1 MDLVTLVERARGGD
15 VGSFTELV
23 QRHQR
28 LAHGSAMAVVHDP
41 DVAKDVAQEAFVA
54 LHAIRARRLEP
65 SADLTEADA
74 LDGHENP
81 DASARATVARARR
94 LRRFFAQPF
103 FIAEPY
109 THRPGAFV
117 PRADTLA
124 ACTAILDGVHD
135 DVPEDAFYFAGG
147 IDEVLARGRGAS

>member
-54 LHAIRARRLEP
+54 AWRSLPKLLDANKFPAWLRGIVRRQALHALRARRLE
-65 SADLTEADA
+65 SLAEAEH
-74 LDGHENP
+74 L
-81 DASARATVARARR
+81 
-94 LRRFFAQPF
+94 
-103 FIAEPY
+103 
-109 THRPGAFV
+109 PGEG
-117 PRADTLA
+117 P
-124 ACTAILDGVHD
+124 
-135 DVPEDAFYFAGG
+135 
-147 IDEVLARGRGAS
+147 